1 MILSWAPTPIPRS
14 RSRGSSDTRARARS
28 RAHTQTHTGTHARGP
43 ARARTRRCVH
53 TGVLRLASTLQ
64 GKALLHPDV
73 QAAGGP
79 ANRPRDVTMPWR
91 RCRLL
96 CLLDARAVCSSTSFS
111 LHRPAYRNPDLGKA
125 PPAWTGRA
133 QGHTV
138 SHFCYPGGRRI
149 ARLPPSGCLV
159 YLLKRLVKHDV
170 CRDKEI
176 QQPTNQVAFVIT
188 KPKFRAITSVAQPTK
203 LKLPRTYSEFY
214 VAWCIFLH

>member
-1 MILSWAPTPIPRS
+1 MWPRLAESLTLRHAAGAPGLSPCRRHPRLSLTGWLLTRSEARGGRRRLIPSWAPTPIPRS
-14 RSRGSSDTRARARS
+14 RSRGSSDTRARACS

-133 QGHTV
+133 QGHT
-138 SHFCYPGGRRI
+138 
-149 ARLPPSGCLV
+149 
-159 YLLKRLVKHDV
+159 
-170 CRDKEI
+170 
-176 QQPTNQVAFVIT
+176 
-188 KPKFRAITSVAQPTK
+188 AISATPEAG
-203 LKLPRTYSEFY
+203 E
-214 VAWCIFLH
+214 